1 MLELIMNYNLYMTKR
16 IWDIEGK
23 YVDGFVK
30 EYNHWIVE
38 VSYKQHTIGCYIIF
52 SKREIEKI
60 SELSDEEIN
69 ELKIVMKQMEDALSN
84 ISFFKPDRF
93 NYLQL
98 GNALH
103 HLHFH
108 CIPRYDS
115 SRNFNG
121 RTWDDKTYGHPP
133 IWTEDKIDKE
143 LVIKIK
149 ELIIDQLK

>member
-69 ELKIVMKQMEDALSN
+69 ELKIVMKQMG
-84 ISFFKPDRF
+84 RCT
-93 NYLQL
+93 LQYFIL
-98 GNALH
+98 
-103 HLHFH
+103 
-108 CIPRYDS
+108 
-115 SRNFNG
+115 
-121 RTWDDKTYGHPP
+121 
-133 IWTEDKIDKE
+133 
-143 LVIKIK
+143 
-149 ELIIDQLK
+149 